1 MGRDGTRWDAGAD
14 AGLRWAPL
22 GSWRRSRLDAVHQL
36 PGPACQIRQCVRVV
50 EASTALWP
58 DQAVTVRERYGRQGR
73 KGPQSPQK
81 PHVVRQFRSFAF

>member
-1 MGRDGTRWDAGAD
+1 MGRDGTPELTLGS
-14 AGLRWAPL
+14 AGLRWAPGAGAAWML
-22 GSWRRSRLDAVHQL
+22 SINYR
-36 PGPACQIRQCVRVV
+36 GPCQIRQCVRVV